1 MPAEGPIVHVVD
13 DDDALRDAMG
23 SLLRVAGFNVRLFAD
38 ANALLG
44 AVNALTEGCLVLDV
58 RMPGMNGLELQHALK
73 GRGIHMPVIIL
84 TGHGDVP
91 MAVAALKAGAL
102 DFMEKPFD
110 HLVLIGRV
118 GDALAQDAAQRSSRD
133 AAAAAGARVGLLSPR
148 EREVMEFVAAG
159 LSNKA
164 IANRLGISSRTV
176 ETHRARVMEK
186 TGATSVSELTRLA
199 LELRDQGP

>member
-23 SLLRVAGFNVRLFAD
+23 ALFRVAGFKVRLFAD
-38 ANALLG
+38 ATALLDT
-44 AVNALTEGCLVLDV
+44 VNAQTEGCLVLDV
-58 RMPGMNGLELQHALK
+58 RMPGMNGLELQQALMD
-73 GRGIHMPVIIL
+73 RGIQLPIIIL

-91 MAVAALKAGAL
+91 MAVTALKAGAF
-102 DFMEKPFD
+102 DFIEKPFD
-110 HLVLIGRV
+110 HLVLIGRI

-133 AAAAAGARVGLLSPR
+133 AAAAAVARVGLLSPR

-164 IANRLGISSRTV
+164 IANQLGISARTV

-186 TGATSVSELTRLA
+186 TRATSVSELTRLA
-199 LELRDQGP
+199 LELREPSQ